1 MNDIDI
7 SLFDVQA
14 LFVPLDPAVNL
25 VDVVAG
31 EDRVIVMLMLRVRER
46 RQGPWVQHEPERLPC
61 LLEKLTGKFEVKY

>member
-1 MNDIDI
+1 MNDNDI

-14 LFVPLDPAVNL
+14 LFVPLDHGGNL

-31 EDRVIVMLMLRVRER
+31 EDRVIVVLMLRVRER
-46 RQGPWVQHEPERLPC
+46 RQGPGVQHEPERLPC